1 MLLPSSTGCN
11 SQTEQVTVDNLD
23 AFLVAVLRSMP
34 ECSKHQFPGLKKRT
48 VDSIARAQPRSVSI
62 LSHFHFLRTVWQQPG
77 LSEPKLAVP
86 AGAYSAAAAYKQPAA
101 LYSKAK
107 ASGNNFGKVF
117 YLALSIPVAGCRAQ
131 SQMI

>member
-1 MLLPSSTGCN
+1 
-11 SQTEQVTVDNLD
+11 
-23 AFLVAVLRSMP
+23 MP

-62 LSHFHFLRTVWQQPG
+62 LSYFYFLRTVWQQPG
-77 LSEPKLAVP
+77 LSEPVAVP
-86 AGAYSAAAAYKQPAA
+86 AGAYLAAADHKQPAA

-131 SQMI
+131 SQII